1 MEWING
7 RRGTSFS
14 GLCSKGAVIDVFETG
29 NVDSTNTDKKVVG
42 ARKKWKG
49 RER

>member
-1 MEWING
+1 M
-7 RRGTSFS
+7 
-14 GLCSKGAVIDVFETG
+14 CYETG
-29 NVDSTNTDKKVVG
+29 GVDSTNTDKRVVG